1 MNRPAGNGS
10 AGRVLV
16 VEDDEGILEMLKYN
30 LSAADFSVQTAR
42 DGVSGLRSARTARPD
57 LILLDLMLP
66 GMSGFDFCR
75 ALRKTSRVPII
86 VITAKDA
93 EVDKIVG
100 LELGADDYLP
110 KPFDLEELLAR
121 LRAVFRRDRVA
132 RQPVLEHGELHLD
145 PATQRVARM
154 GVDITLNR
162 KEYGVL
168 EYLMRHPDK
177 IVSQEEL
184 LDHVWDSEADPFTN
198 TVRVHIMKLRRKI
211 NDGFDGPT
219 YIQTVVG
226 RGYRL

>member
-1 MNRPAGNGS
+1 MRL
-10 AGRVLV
+10 LV
-16 VEDDEGILEMLKYN
+16 VEDEPAIADALSRTLRRNGYAVDVAENGHEALD
-30 LSAADFSVQTAR
+30 SAAANDYDAV
-42 DGVSGLRSARTARPD
+42 
-57 LILLDLMLP
+57 LLDLNLP
-66 GMSGFDFCR
+66 GVDGMTVCR
-75 ALRKTSRVPII
+75 EIRTAQPHCYILMVTARTSVEDRI
-86 VITAKDA
+86 AGLDA
-93 EVDKIVG
+93 
-100 LELGADDYLP
+100 GADDYLT
-110 KPFDLEELLAR
+110 KPFDLQELLAR

-132 RQPVLEHGELHLD
+132 RQPVLKHDELLLD
-145 PATQRVARM
+145 PATQRVTRD

-211 NDGFDGPT
+211 NEGFSGPS